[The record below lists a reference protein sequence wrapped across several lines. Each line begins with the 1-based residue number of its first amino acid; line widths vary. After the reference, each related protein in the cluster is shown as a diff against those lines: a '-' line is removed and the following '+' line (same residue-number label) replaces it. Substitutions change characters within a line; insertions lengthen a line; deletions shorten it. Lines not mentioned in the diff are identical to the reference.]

1 MKRWMKICLALAGLL
16 FVAVGT
22 IPFLIRADTFRPLLE
37 RQLGAALGKPVRLG
51 NLSLSIRSG
60 SLVANG
66 LSIAD
71 EPQYSTS
78 PFLTARQLRIAVA
91 MRPLIF
97 SRQLQ
102 VLSFA
107 VVAPEIHLVRGRNG
121 TWNFSSI
128 GRDRLR
134 RVEKVPGVS
143 AITGLVA
150 NLITV
155 EDGRAVVE
163 RLPPAEPLVYQH
175 LALSLR
181 QFSFA
186 KRFAFTVSASLP
198 GDGAVTVSGNAGPIN
213 QIDAAM
219 TPVDSQVLVRHLNPV
234 AADLLD
240 PGVGVSMLANID
252 AHAASDGHKLSS
264 DGKIHMEHL
273 QLRKG
278 ARPAPNPI
286 DLHFN
291 VTHDLKDATGEIQD
305 ATVNMGKVAIH
316 VSGNYRLRPK
326 NPTVNLTL
334 VGQRL
339 PIDELQAFLA
349 ASGVKLPNGAVLKG
363 GTLNVTLAIK
373 GPANALIIAGPAE
386 MNDSQLVG
394 FDLGSKIH
402 GIAALSG
409 LKTGDTTNIE
419 KLQLKFQT
427 TNAGTQLDDIYAI
440 IPAMGELEGSGT
452 VSPAS
457 ELNIQLTIKVAT
469 AGGIGKV
476 GVGLLTRLNALAGPA
491 RKGSAAKGVPMTVR
505 GTENEP
511 IITADVRGL
520 LHRDK
525 AAVLSHFEGKK

>member
-1 MKRWMKICLALAGLL
+1 MKRWMKIVLAAVALL
-16 FVAVGT
+16 FVAVGV
-22 IPFLIRADTFRPLLE
+22 IPFLIHADSFRPLLE
-37 RQLGAALGKPVRLG
+37 RQMTAALGKPVRLG

-60 SLVANG
+60 SLVASG

-71 EPQYSTS
+71 DPQYSTA

-102 VLSFA
+102 VLSLA
-107 VVAPEIHLVRGRNG
+107 VVAPEIHLVRGTDG
-121 TWNFSSI
+121 TWNFSNI

-134 RVEKVPGVS
+134 GIEKVPGVS

-155 EDGRAVVE
+155 EDGRAVLE
-163 RLPPAEPLVYQH
+163 RASPAEPLVYQH
-175 LALSLR
+175 LTLSLR

-186 KRFAFTVSASLP
+186 KPFAFTIGASLP
-198 GDGAVTVSGNAGPIN
+198 KDGAVTVSGNAGPIN

-219 TPVDSQVLVRHLNPV
+219 TPVDSQVSVQHLDPV

-240 PGVGVSMLANID
+240 PSVGVSMLANID
-252 AHAASDGHKLSS
+252 AHAASDGHTVTSS
-264 DGKIHMEHL
+264 GKIHMEHL

-291 VTHDLKDATGEIQD
+291 VTHSLQDNTGKVQD

-316 VSGNYRLRPK
+316 LSGDYRLRAE
-326 NPTVNLTL
+326 NPSVNFALE
-334 VGQRL
+334 GQRL
-339 PIDELQAFLA
+339 PIDELQAFLT
-349 ASGVKLPNGAVLKG
+349 ASGVKMPNGAVLRG

-373 GPANALIIAGPAE
+373 GPANALLISGPAE

-419 KLQLKFQT
+419 KLQLKFRT

-452 VSPAS
+452 ISPATD
-457 ELNIQLTIKVAT
+457 LDLQLTVKVNSA
-469 AGGIGKV
+469 AGIGKV
-476 GVGLLTRLNALAGPA
+476 GVGLLTKLNKLAHPA
-491 RKGSAAKGVPMTVR
+491 GKEPAAKGVPMTVR
-505 GTENEP
+505 GTESDP

-525 AAVLSHFEGKK
+525 AALLSHFEGKK